1 MDRKRFN
8 EMWGFKGWSSTDAA
22 LEALSAF
29 CYHDLIFSGPMA
41 GATRIIPAVAEAEA
55 FLATAVFSETKKL
68 PACPTHPLYKL
79 FPDFVE
85 QLKSLAG

>member
-8 EMWGFKGWSSTDAA
+8 EMWGSRLVFHGCR

-29 CYHDLIFSGPMA
+29 YYHDLIFSGPMA
-41 GATRIIPAVAEAEA
+41 APAASSRPW
-55 FLATAVFSETKKL
+55 LSPRPFSPRGFCRTKKL
-68 PACPTHPLYKL
+68 PCLSTHPLYLL
-79 FPDFVE
+79 FPDFVQ